1 MTETTI
7 PTLYYTLNKD
17 YTRDKAYKT
26 LKNRKI
32 FDLSF
37 CADTIYS
44 PKYKTAVAWVS
55 QITASILGKGE
66 DDLFILCNS
75 ELSFVRHITNE
86 DICRSIIGIY
96 NRLLLNIL

>member
-37 CADTIYS
+37 CADTIS
-44 PKYKTAVAWVS
+44 S
-55 QITASILGKGE
+55 
-66 DDLFILCNS
+66 
-75 ELSFVRHITNE
+75 SFVTRN
-86 DICRSIIGIY
+86 Y
-96 NRLLLNIL
+96 LL